1 MRRGVLA
8 AMIFAALMA
17 AGTPVVEAQLKIQ
30 LQVQPTIIPKLQ
42 PKIQPKVIKPPPVVR
57 MPIVVIKPSQAI
69 VIASRMI
76 PNAKPV
82 GVKLLRNNTYVVT
95 LRKNNTVTRVTV
107 DAQTGAA
114 N

>member
-8 AMIFAALMA
+8 AIICAALMA
-17 AGTPVVEAQLKIQ
+17 AGTPVVEAQVKIQ

-42 PKIQPKVIKPPPVVR
+42 PKIPPKVIKPPPVVR